1 MGRWAK
7 VPEGPWFPNQLV
19 HDVHFTLCAGGFHQS
34 RTAGSSAVC
43 GADSQPPLPG
53 RPQPTAFNQQPW
65 PPARSAPHPQRP
77 AADPMFCPHPCRHEI
92 IGTELH
98 GCRSFICRPSVH
110 NGNTTA
116 ARGLRRSSYL
126 GPNPT
131 AFHRVRQ
138 PPLSRSNHPHTA
150 TSHGGN
156 IGLRW
161 LRAPHPLLPPHKGS
175 LSFEWPIWP
184 RLPSGSAL
192 AQSNRVSLLGGYP
205 EFLWTPLH
213 SPTFSLPTGQWLDF
227 HQLAD
232 HHASRTAP
240 FPRFS
245 AT

>member
-1 MGRWAK
+1 
-7 VPEGPWFPNQLV
+7 
-19 HDVHFTLCAGGFHQS
+19 
-34 RTAGSSAVC
+34 
-43 GADSQPPLPG
+43 
-53 RPQPTAFNQQPW
+53 
-65 PPARSAPHPQRP
+65 
-77 AADPMFCPHPCRHEI
+77 MFCPHPCRHEI

-161 LRAPHPLLPPHKGS
+161 LRAPHPLLLPHKGS
-175 LSFEWPIWP
+175 
-184 RLPSGSAL
+184 
-192 AQSNRVSLLGGYP
+192 
-205 EFLWTPLH
+205 
-213 SPTFSLPTGQWLDF
+213 FSLARHSAPHGRFLDIPVTKIDSPRGEPV
-227 HQLAD
+227 Q
-232 HHASRTAP
+232 
-240 FPRFS
+240 PRFVLRPPQLRTTLRHILRQGHHNDFTALLEKMFAS
-245 AT
+245 LARYHARRIGAFPFALVPPPCGYTGD